1 MFGDPGNDKLYG
13 WPGEDAMQGEEGTDE
28 HYGGK
33 NDDFIDAADNEQT
46 PDTDAPDLVDCG
58 SGFDTALVLPNDI
71 VRDNCED
78 VTDVSATPVAA
89 SGTTGD
95 EGQQRQRKAFL
106 HKRGG

>member
-1 MFGDPGNDKLYG
+1 
-13 WPGEDAMQGEEGTDE
+13 MQGEEGTDE

-33 NDDFIDAADNEQT
+33 NDDFIDAADNEQR

-95 EGQQRQRKAFL
+95 EGQQRQREAFL
-106 HKRGG
+106 QKRGG